1 MYASMHTPPPRPRR
15 RLADLTRAAEELRS
29 RLPRRTGAVARGDT
43 RLDEV
48 ARRRQSLGEIGGRIV
63 SIRRLWRE
71 LVLSTAQ
78 QLAPSELSLPQ
89 VAALYL
95 LADGRARS
103 VGEIAA
109 ELGRSHSA
117 TSRLVALLHGR
128 GYLRAAPTDD
138 RRSRRSLLAPA
149 GEALLTRIDRGRA
162 EQFVDLVRRLP
173 AAERGLVAA
182 AVAALATRAPAGAA
196 ATPPRSPS

>member
-1 MYASMHTPPPRPRR
+1 MHTPRR
-15 RLADLTRAAEELRS
+15 SRIARITKAAEGLRI
-29 RLPRRTGAVARGDT
+29 RIPAAVRVARGDV
-43 RLDEV
+43 RESPHDEV

-78 QLAPSELSLPQ
+78 QLAPSELSLSQ

-95 LADGRARS
+95 LADGKPRS
-103 VGEIAA
+103 VTEIAR

-117 TSRLVALLHGR
+117 TSRLVALLYER
-128 GYLRAAPTDD
+128 RYLRAAVTDD
-138 RRSRRSLLAPA
+138 GRVRRSQLAQA
-149 GEALLTRIDRGRA
+149 GEALLNAIDRGRA

-173 AAERGLVAA
+173 QAERGLVAA
-182 AVAALATRAPAGAA
+182 AVAALATRAPA
-196 ATPPRSPS
+196 TPPRTP

>member
-1 MYASMHTPPPRPRR
+1 MLFR
-15 RLADLTRAAEELRS
+15 
-29 RLPRRTGAVARGDT
+29 
-43 RLDEV
+43 
-48 ARRRQSLGEIGGRIV
+48 SLGEIGGRIV

-78 QLAPSELSLPQ
+78 QLAPSDLSLPQ
-89 VAALYL
+89 VATLYL

-103 VGEIAA
+103 VKQIAA

-117 TSRLVALLHGR
+117 TSRLVDFLFARKFLQ
-128 GYLRAAPTDD
+128 AAPSEDK
-138 RRSRRSLLAPA
+138 RLRLCSLAPT

-182 AVAALATRAPAGAA
+182 AVAALATRAPI
-196 ATPPRSPS
+196 TPPRTPS

>member
-1 MYASMHTPPPRPRR
+1 MYACMHTNKRR
-15 RLADLTRAAEELRS
+15 RLPDLSRAAEQIRNRIAEAGRAPLGS
-29 RLPRRTGAVARGDT
+29 GI
-43 RLDEV
+43 DEV

-78 QLAPSELSLPQ
+78 QLAPTDLSLAQ

-95 LADGRARS
+95 LADGRARN
-103 VGEIAA
+103 VAEIAA

-117 TSRLVALLHGR
+117 TSRLVAGLVTRKLLR
-128 GYLRAAPTDD
+128 VIAAEDK
-138 RRSRRSLLAPA
+138 RRRVHLLATA
-149 GEALLTRIDRGRA
+149 GEAMLTAIDRGRA
-162 EQFVDLVRRLP
+162 EQFVGVVRRLP

-182 AVAALATRAPAGAA
+182 AVAALATRAPV
-196 ATPPRSPS
+196 TPPRTPS

>member
-1 MYASMHTPPPRPRR
+1 MHTPRR
-15 RLADLTRAAEELRS
+15 SRIAEITKAAEELRS
-29 RLPRRTGAVARGDT
+29 RLPAAVRVARGAGAKSPI
-43 RLDEV
+43 DEV

-95 LADGRARS
+95 LADGKPRS
-103 VGEIAA
+103 VGEIAR

-117 TSRLVALLHGR
+117 TSRLVANLHER
-128 GYLRAAPTDD
+128 RYLSGAPSDD
-138 RRSRRSLLAPA
+138 ARIRRSQLAPS
-149 GEALLTRIDRGRA
+149 GEALLTAIDRGRA

-173 AAERGLVAA
+173 KAERGLVAA
-182 AVAALATRAPAGAA
+182 AVAALATRAPA
-196 ATPPRSPS
+196 TPPRTP

>member
-1 MYASMHTPPPRPRR
+1 MHTPRR
-15 RLADLTRAAEELRS
+15 SRLAELTKAAEELRS
-29 RLPRRTGAVARGDT
+29 RIPAGVRAVRTGSTVD
-43 RLDEV
+43 DV

-78 QLAPSELSLPQ
+78 QLAPSDLSLPQ

-95 LADGRARS
+95 LADGRARN
-103 VGEIAA
+103 VGEVAM

-117 TSRLVALLHGR
+117 TSRLIAELFSR
-128 GYLRAAPTDD
+128 GYLRAVPSTD
-138 RRSRRSLLAPA
+138 RRSRRCLLAVE
-149 GEALLTRIDRGRA
+149 GEALLTAIDRGRA
-162 EQFVDLVRRLP
+162 EQFVGLVRRLP

-182 AVAALATRAPAGAA
+182 AVAALATRAPT
-196 ATPPRSPS
+196 TPPQTPS

>member
-1 MYASMHTPPPRPRR
+1 MHTNKRR
-15 RLADLTRAAEELRS
+15 RLPDLSRAADELRS
-29 RLPRRTGAVARGDT
+29 RIAGVGRAPLGSGI
-43 RLDEV
+43 DEV

-78 QLAPSELSLPQ
+78 QLAPTDLSLAQ

-95 LADGRARS
+95 LADGRARN
-103 VGEIAA
+103 VAEIAA

-117 TSRLVALLHGR
+117 TSRLVAGLVTRKLLR
-128 GYLRAAPTDD
+128 VITAEDK
-138 RRSRRSLLAPA
+138 RRRVHLLAPA
-149 GEALLTRIDRGRA
+149 GEAMLTAIDRGRA
-162 EQFVDLVRRLP
+162 EQFVGVVRRLP

-182 AVAALATRAPAGAA
+182 AVAALATRAPV
-196 ATPPRSPS
+196 TPPRTPS

>member
-1 MYASMHTPPPRPRR
+1 MHTPRKS
-15 RLADLTRAAEELRS
+15 RLAELTRAAEGLRS
-29 RLPRRTGAVARGDT
+29 RLPTTVGRGRGT
-43 RLDEV
+43 SPLDDV

-78 QLAPSELSLPQ
+78 QLAPSDLSLPQ
-89 VAALYL
+89 VATLYL

-103 VGEIAA
+103 VKQIAA

-117 TSRLVALLHGR
+117 TSRRVDLLFAR
-128 GYLRAAPTDD
+128 KYLLAVPTEDKRLRLCSLAPT
-138 RRSRRSLLAPA
+138 

-182 AVAALATRAPAGAA
+182 AVAALATRAPI
-196 ATPPRSPS
+196 TPPRTPS